1 MSLPVINAPTYT
13 IDLLSRN
20 GPVRYRPYTVKEEKL
35 LLMAVESKEE
45 NQIFEAVVQSCQLCV
60 LDDIDVSRL
69 PIFELEKLIL
79 AIRSKSVGE
88 DVEFRIPCPSCETE
102 TKVKID
108 LTNVK
113 ENLHEDIIDKL
124 MLNDDYGI
132 KFKIP
137 TSNDIINV
145 NREKNSE
152 DSIDY
157 LIACIESVYD
167 KENVFNFDD
176 YSHKEKVDFMN
187 SITLDHIKTIKEKFM
202 DKLPKNTITVN
213 YKCPKCK
220 KKIEETVENLIDF
233 FI

>member
-1 MSLPVINAPTYT
+1 M
-13 IDLLSRN
+13 
-20 GPVRYRPYTVKEEKL
+20 
-35 LLMAVESKEE
+35 
-45 NQIFEAVVQSCQLCV
+45 
-60 LDDIDVSRL
+60 
-69 PIFELEKLIL
+69 
-79 AIRSKSVGE
+79 
-88 DVEFRIPCPSCETE
+88 
-102 TKVKID
+102 
-108 LTNVK
+108 K

-167 KENVFNFDD
+167 KENVFKFDD

-202 DKLPKNTITVN
+202 DKLPKNTISVN